1 MTVRAAL
8 AAAVAVL
15 LVMPAAAPAHPGGR
29 PGPPPN
35 LAGLPHLIPKGDRAS
50 YHSQVLLVRPRQAG
64 LKAEVLGTQDTIEI
78 VWKGRTPLIV
88 VGRYGEPMFRL
99 TRAGVEANERS
110 PTVWQAVERFGRSP
124 IPADADGD
132 APPEWRQLDAGA
144 GPWRW
149 QDPRIQWR
157 GAKRPAAVG
166 DGAQRTRIRRWSI
179 PVRIGDREARVE
191 GALDWI
197 PSAAIVRDQRSHV
210 SEPLLSALVLLVAL
224 ALGAWIGARVRDR
237 RAPPPH
243 AQPSG
248 S

>member
-1 MTVRAAL
+1 MTARHALGAAL
-8 AAAVAVL
+8 AVL
-15 LVMPAAAPAHPGGR
+15 LLMPAAAAGHPGAR

-35 LAGLPHLIPKGDRAS
+35 LAGLPHLIPERDRAS
-50 YHSQVLLVRPRQAG
+50 YHSQVLVVRPQQAG

-78 VWKGRTPLIV
+78 VWKGKTPLVV

-99 TRAGVEANERS
+99 TQAGVEVNERS

-124 IPADADGD
+124 VPADADGD
-132 APPEWRQLDAGA
+132 AAPRWRQLDSGA

-157 GAKRPAAVG
+157 RAARPAAVG

-210 SEPLLSALVLLVAL
+210 SEPLLSALVLLVAM
-224 ALGAWIGARVRDR
+224 ALGAWLGVLVRNRRIPPR
-237 RAPPPH
+237 RAH
-243 AQPSG
+243 PSG